1 MKNFF
6 HFCLMTTKNITLE
19 REARAWLKRRSGADE
34 IINVVPA
41 LEEYQA
47 VKTYHL
53 YTAYEAQ
60 PEFLGSIL
68 FDSDNNWIYNGTDL
82 SITEQEQMAAFII
95 NYQER
100 L

>member
-1 MKNFF
+1 
-6 HFCLMTTKNITLE
+6 MTTKNIALE
-19 REARAWLKRRSGADE
+19 REARAWLKRHNGADE
-34 IINVVPA
+34 IINIVPA
-41 LEEYQA
+41 MEEYYA

-60 PEFLGSIL
+60 PDFLGSIL
-68 FDSDNNWIYNGTDL
+68 FDADNNWIYNGGDL
-82 SITEQEQMAAFII
+82 CVNEQEQLAGFIV

>member
-1 MKNFF
+1 MKSIA
-6 HFCLMTTKNITLE
+6 LD
-19 REARAWLKRRSGADE
+19 REARAWLKRTNGADE
-34 IINVVPA
+34 VINIVPA
-41 LEEYQA
+41 LEEYRSI
-47 VKTYHL
+47 KTYHL

-68 FDSDNNWIYNGTDL
+68 FDADNNWIYNGSYL
-82 SITEQEQMAAFII
+82 RVSEQEQAAAFII